1 MIKQN
6 KIDYVELAANDMPA
20 TRTFFTEVF
29 GWKFKMWGDA
39 YMDTHDGGLTIGFYQ
54 SDLAS
59 ISERGGAL
67 VTIYSENLE
76 LTLDSVIEHGAKI
89 SKDIFDFPG
98 GRRFQFFEPSGNEFA
113 VWTDK

>member
-1 MIKQN
+1 MSKHN
-6 KIDYVELAANDMPA
+6 KIDYVELPAKDMAA
-20 TRTFFTEVF
+20 TQTFFTAVF
-29 GWKFKMWGDA
+29 GWQFKMWGEA
-39 YMDTHDGGLTIGFYQ
+39 YMDTHDGGLAIGFYQ

-59 ISERGGAL
+59 ISPHGGAL
-67 VTIYSENLE
+67 VTIYSEDLE